1 MAKSTRRRVKRS
13 RKVRRQRGGALTLLK
28 FTMGVNSTPTL
39 VGAPPAGFA
48 NFVGGPGGS
57 LNFNTPAG
65 STINNISFMGGAD
78 GSTPI
83 VNTKV
88 FAPQTPTG
96 IGMSIG
102 AVSKLVPRGLM
113 VRGGTALSGTA
124 SGNVKLTN
132 LNNAN
137 LNLGTGT
144 SFSIQVDL
152 TPGATAT
159 APTAPTASLPSS

>member
-1 MAKSTRRRVKRS
+1 
-13 RKVRRQRGGALTLLK
+13 
-28 FTMGVNSTPTL
+28 
-39 VGAPPAGFA
+39 
-48 NFVGGPGGS
+48 
-57 LNFNTPAG
+57 
-65 STINNISFMGGAD
+65 MGGAN

-83 VNTKV
+83 VNTNV

-113 VRGGTALSGTA
+113 VRGGTALSA
-124 SGNVKLTN
+124 SPGGRVKLTN

-144 SFSIQVDL
+144 SFSIQVDF
-152 TPGATAT
+152 TPAA
-159 APTAPTASLPSS
+159 APTVAPAAPTGSL